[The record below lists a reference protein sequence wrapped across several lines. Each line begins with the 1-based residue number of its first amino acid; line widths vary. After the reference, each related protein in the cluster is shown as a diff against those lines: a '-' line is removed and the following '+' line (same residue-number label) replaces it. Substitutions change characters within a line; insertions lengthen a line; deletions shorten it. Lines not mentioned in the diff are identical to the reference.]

1 MTTPV
6 VLITGALKVLAG
18 PPLLPSL
25 RQAPRLIAKG
35 DFKNGYANDQR
46 RYCYEF
52 TSC

>member
-6 VLITGALKVLAG
+6 VLITGALTGIGRATALATTQSG
-18 PPLLPSL
+18 
-25 RQAPRLIAKG
+25 ARLIEK

>member
-18 PPLLPSL
+18 PPLLSSL
-25 RQAPRLIAKG
+25 RQARAYCER

-52 TSC
+52 TSY